1 MRYISIKILVLWHL
15 HPSANYMETPFLF
28 KSGYP
33 MYKSGREA
41 GDVVQSVECLPS
53 VYAALA
59 GFHSQ
64 YHIP

>member
-1 MRYISIKILVLWHL
+1 
-15 HPSANYMETPFLF
+15 
-28 KSGYP
+28 

-64 YHIP
+64 YPDDGGTH